1 MPREMTNVPLP
12 GSKRKLVRAHAQKG
26 GHILY
31 SSGDVSVCKTPG
43 HAHCAYTGREPG
55 RCPVCHRLD
64 SLPSA
69 GCPEEHGCLPP
80 GRRPCYCTACGEIF
94 SSNAAFDQHRQR
106 FRCMDPERRGLI
118 IIERSGWE
126 LWGFP
131 GEPPPR

>member
-1 MPREMTNVPLP
+1 MSREMTNVPLP

-43 HAHCAYTGREPG
+43 HAHCAYTGR
-55 RCPVCHRLD
+55 
-64 SLPSA
+64 
-69 GCPEEHGCLPP
+69 LPP